1 MLIAQGAEAF
11 ERWFGRAPDRSVMRQ
26 ALAA

>member
-11 ERWFGRAPDRSVMRQ
+11 ACWFGQRPDTDVMRA

>member
-11 ERWFGRAPDRSVMRQ
+11 ERWFGQPADRDVMRA